1 MDLQEQ
7 HLSNTLWEVI
17 NNARQRC
24 QVLEGKDR
32 YALQVEL
39 LEWMSG
45 GLEQIDVMWL
55 EHLNGP
61 KDSYDF

>member
-7 HLSNTLWEVI
+7 HLGNTIWEVI
-17 NNARQRC
+17 TNAKQRC
-24 QVLEGKDR
+24 QMLEGKDR

-45 GLEQIDVMWL
+45 GESKWM
-55 EHLNGP
+55 
-61 KDSYDF
+61 

>member
-1 MDLQEQ
+1 MDLKEQ
-7 HLSNTLWEVI
+7 HLGNTIWEVI
-17 NNARQRC
+17 TNAKQRC

-45 GLEQIDVMWL
+45 GWEQMDVMWL
-55 EHLNGP
+55 EHLNSP
-61 KDSYDF
+61 KDPDDF